1 MKIKVLV
8 GLLFFVFQFSF
19 SQTEKLIKGKVICDN
34 FPVQGIE
41 VINLVSEKSTVTNAY
56 GAFSILA
63 KAEDMLVFVSKN
75 YDYKRL
81 FLEQDVIDKNSF
93 IILLT
98 KKPEQLEEVVVRKNP
113 KAPIIS
119 DIQALMDT
127 KYTDDAQ
134 TSLKNPFIK
143 DGTITN
149 GADLIRIGEMI
160 FRIFIKK
167 KDIPI
172 TNVPKIEFKALAA
185 ASCTQDF
192 FNKTLALKP
201 NEIALFLD
209 FCDADSK
216 SKTLIENNNVL
227 SLMDFLLAKNIEFK
241 KLPAFENKDVEKLN

>member
-1 MKIKVLV
+1 MKIKLLV
-8 GLLFFVFQFSF
+8 TVLFFVFQSGF

-81 FLEQDVIDKNSF
+81 FLEQDDIDKNNF
-93 IILLT
+93 TILLI
-98 KKPEQLEEVVVRKNP
+98 KKPEQLEEVIITKIVFPHIGFNQEFADKLSLEKAATTPKNR
-113 KAPIIS
+113 S
-119 DIQALMDT
+119 V
-127 KYTDDAQ
+127 Y
-134 TSLKNPFIK
+134 N
-143 DGTITN
+143 GTIEN
-149 GADLIRIGEMI
+149 GADINRIVGMI
-160 FRIFIKK
+160 LRIFIKEK
-167 KDIPI
+167 EAAKN
-172 TNVPKIEFKALAA
+172 NVPKIEFKKLATN
-185 ASCTQDF
+185 SFSQDF

-201 NEIALFLD
+201 DEIALFLD

-227 SLMDFLLAKNIEFK
+227 SLMDFLFAKNIEFK
-241 KLPAFENKDVEKLN
+241 KLPVFENKGIEKLN